1 MSQLGR
7 YAYINAKI
15 HARVSRMLS
24 EQKLSALSRSRSIEQ
39 LLHQLLHT
47 PYEHLYDIY
56 HETGDIQMLEAGI
69 NTRAISIHREIASDL
84 DPTYSNL
91 IDAFT
96 RKLEIENLKGM
107 IRLYFSNIIKGED
120 ISRRVAYLYRERIVD
135 DISWQALANAR
146 TFEEIRAA
154 LEHTP
159 YSEVVNRFSEESI
172 RKEGLFFLET
182 GLDHIWVYSVLA
194 VLPSLAREDRTIVS
208 TLLDSDGD
216 LKNLINIFRYHALW
230 DLSPEE
236 LRRILYPAGH
246 LHSSDE
252 FHRLMEEDMDT
263 EQITKVLKKRYPRLA
278 RELSA
283 GETEDIRSQ
292 VQRIE
297 QYLFIMRK
305 SEYRRLLRGNPFTIG
320 TILGYFFLSEQQDSV
335 VKRLI
340 NEVQYSSMSDQ
351 FREAGL

>member
-1 MSQLGR
+1 
-7 YAYINAKI
+7 
-15 HARVSRMLS
+15 MLS
-24 EQKLSALSRSRSIEQ
+24 EQKLSELSRSRSIEQ

-69 NTRAISIHREIASDL
+69 NRQAITIHREIASDL

-120 ISRRVAYLYRERIVD
+120 ISRRVAYLYQERIVD
-135 DISWQALANAR
+135 DISWQTLANAR
-146 TFEEIRAA
+146 EFKEIRDV
-154 LEHTP
+154 LEHTL
-159 YSEVVNRFSEESI
+159 YSSVVNRFTQENLTQD
-172 RKEGLFFLET
+172 GLFFLET
-182 GLDHIWVYSVLA
+182 GLDHIWVQSVLA

-230 DLSPEE
+230 NLSPEE
-236 LRRILYPAGH
+236 LRQILYPAGQ
-246 LHSSDE
+246 LHRSED
-252 FHRLMEEDMDT
+252 FRRLMEEDMDN

-278 RELSA
+278 RELIA
-283 GETEDIRSQ
+283 GETEDVRAQI
-292 VQRIE
+292 QRVE

-305 SEYRRLLRGNPFTIG
+305 EEYRRLLRGNPFTIG

-340 NEVQYSSMSDQ
+340 NAVQYSSMSEQ
-351 FREAGL
+351 SREAGL